1 MMAAPLPRAGRRA
14 VSPYARRLARERQV
28 ALDLLA
34 GSGPEGRIVAADVL
48 AFRLPEA
55 SPPRAD
61 LPRGE
66 GLAFSA
72 RASLAELVQW
82 IAAAAPLGLE
92 IALEDVAGRAMRAA
106 IGDHADKA
114 GGRVV
119 IEAEGRQVMTG
130 TAPGLS
136 IGAERR
142 LRLRAVAEGRDA
154 AREPAMAS
162 VLILPAS
169 RVVPVAFPLL
179 PGRAMRLVVSADMVA
194 GVAHVLLCADART
207 IAPDRAAH
215 ALETVVAGLERPLA
229 LMA

>member
-1 MMAAPLPRAGRRA
+1 M
-14 VSPYARRLARERQV
+14 
-28 ALDLLA
+28 
-34 GSGPEGRIVAADVL
+34 
-48 AFRLPEA
+48 
-55 SPPRAD
+55 
-61 LPRGE
+61 
-66 GLAFSA
+66 
-72 RASLAELVQW
+72 
-82 IAAAAPLGLE
+82 GLE

-106 IGDHADKA
+106 IGDHADRA

-162 VLILPAS
+162 VLILPAA

-207 IAPDRAAH
+207 VAPDRAAH